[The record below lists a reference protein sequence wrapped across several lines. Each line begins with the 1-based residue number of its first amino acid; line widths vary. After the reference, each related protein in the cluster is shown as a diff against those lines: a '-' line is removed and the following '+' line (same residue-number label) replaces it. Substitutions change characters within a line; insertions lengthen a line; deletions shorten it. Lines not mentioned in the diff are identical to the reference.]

1 MNQLDVLSLP
11 ANRDTLFL
19 AEAAG
24 WLHDYR
30 KCSDVHLA
38 KQAHKQAQPTASTG
52 VLETIAQKHSALARV
67 KLDFLG
73 LHASSVLTE
82 LLEKDTRK
90 KSLPGQYLQRCHY
103 TSHFDKQDPDGGK
116 QIHPGTKISSPF
128 GFEQNVPP
136 NLTDEVWKLPWNLL
150 ENYSTNQ
157 AEKRKSLRKQVRALF
172 SRTVADT
179 RRPINEVDLWNW
191 GLMAG
196 AFYKSALVGVL
207 LSGVQPAPNDLRWRL
222 LSVNHNGLD
231 FLINVARIPD
241 LLARQQLAEDGL
253 NKVCHL
259 LEFTYPLGTE
269 VYRDERGS
277 IFVVPDLPDL
287 LERTDQSGKNL
298 ALLISQEFAQGA
310 LENDPRRRL
319 AGEMTVHLKL
329 EDNPWYGQ
337 DPKPVGSSKDELPQI
352 SRLLDQRPDSV
363 PDVEEITGSW
373 QEQKPADICS
383 VCGLR
388 PQGPV
393 RKALERRVCDICE
406 ERRADRSRQW
416 AISESESNTTV
427 WTDEVADI
435 NGRLALLVG
444 RFELAGWLNGNLLNT
459 LFLIAPP
466 GPQSAGQ
473 QSKPKSPSFSR
484 LHRIWETTGR
494 FWKQVREHTLKELL
508 AKRLRLR
515 IDLASLP
522 DLGPFHV
529 YDLELGATDLSLVWV
544 PREHGGY
551 LISADDLGYIARR
564 LNANP
569 DVYSDPAKA
578 AAFVQDHLQK
588 RFVEAGRQPVLRNP
602 DERTRNG
609 KLNLLAKNRLSH
621 VQQEQSRYS
630 AAIPLLAE
638 PRTFMMLLPAN
649 DALHVA
655 DHIKGKYEN
664 EMGKVRDRLPIHLG
678 LIFAER
684 RTPVRALLEAGRAM
698 LDDQPRQESWEIESV
713 NIETNSGRGQFN
725 QAVVL
730 QLARDGRQLLWRI
743 PTKMGDGTT
752 DDLWYP
758 YLFLETNGDDL
769 KANSAARRA
778 KCLEWR
784 GEDGE
789 VQKRWVV
796 HAGGLQAR
804 ENVSISPSTFD
815 FEFLDSAGR
824 RFEVY
829 YDSNGRRPRSTRP
842 FYLEDLDRLKKL
854 WGCVKELHGTQRHQV
869 VRTIE
874 STREAWHGQEQ
885 NEQASQD
892 AVFRQFVSDTLAGAA
907 WPKDKSWDV
916 SSQECKDLVQA
927 GISGELADLAE
938 LYMEILKEK

>member
-1 MNQLDVLSLP
+1 
-11 ANRDTLFL
+11 
-19 AEAAG
+19 
-24 WLHDYR
+24 
-30 KCSDVHLA
+30 
-38 KQAHKQAQPTASTG
+38 
-52 VLETIAQKHSALARV
+52 
-67 KLDFLG
+67 
-73 LHASSVLTE
+73 
-82 LLEKDTRK
+82 
-90 KSLPGQYLQRCHY
+90 
-103 TSHFDKQDPDGGK
+103 
-116 QIHPGTKISSPF
+116 
-128 GFEQNVPP
+128 
-136 NLTDEVWKLPWNLL
+136 
-150 ENYSTNQ
+150 
-157 AEKRKSLRKQVRALF
+157 
-172 SRTVADT
+172 
-179 RRPINEVDLWNW
+179 
-191 GLMAG
+191 
-196 AFYKSALVGVL
+196 
-207 LSGVQPAPNDLRWRL
+207 
-222 LSVNHNGLD
+222 
-231 FLINVARIPD
+231 
-241 LLARQQLAEDGL
+241 
-253 NKVCHL
+253 
-259 LEFTYPLGTE
+259 
-269 VYRDERGS
+269 
-277 IFVVPDLPDL
+277 
-287 LERTDQSGKNL
+287 
-298 ALLISQEFAQGA
+298 
-310 LENDPRRRL
+310 
-319 AGEMTVHLKL
+319 MTVHLKL

-730 QLARDGRQLLWRI
+730 QLAQVR
-743 PTKMGDGTT
+743 
-752 DDLWYP
+752 
-758 YLFLETNGDDL
+758 
-769 KANSAARRA
+769 
-778 KCLEWR
+778 
-784 GEDGE
+784 
-789 VQKRWVV
+789 
-796 HAGGLQAR
+796 
-804 ENVSISPSTFD
+804 
-815 FEFLDSAGR
+815 
-824 RFEVY
+824 
-829 YDSNGRRPRSTRP
+829 
-842 FYLEDLDRLKKL
+842 
-854 WGCVKELHGTQRHQV
+854 HGTSNFS
-869 VRTIE
+869 IM
-874 STREAWHGQEQ
+874 
-885 NEQASQD
+885 
-892 AVFRQFVSDTLAGAA
+892 AV
-907 WPKDKSWDV
+907 KN
-916 SSQECKDLVQA
+916 
-927 GISGELADLAE
+927 
-938 LYMEILKEK
+938 